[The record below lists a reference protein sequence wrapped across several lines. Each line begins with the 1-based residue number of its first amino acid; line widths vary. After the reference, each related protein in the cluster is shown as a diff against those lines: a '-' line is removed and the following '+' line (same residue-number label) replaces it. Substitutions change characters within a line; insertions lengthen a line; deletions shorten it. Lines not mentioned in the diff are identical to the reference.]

1 MILLAIATEIIKNTS
16 TQEVF
21 YCKIAA
27 HIYSTQPKQRG
38 KVAGRIPKSFI
49 DEVVE
54 RTDIVDLI
62 DAKVPLKK
70 AGKNYQACCPFHN
83 EKSPSFSVSPDKQFY
98 HCFGCGAHGNAIS
111 FMMEYEQ
118 LEFVEAIEEL
128 ARIHALEVPRE
139 DNKGRP
145 QKFESVSREQKL
157 SDYDLLETAAKFFQ
171 HKLKHDDNSANVID
185 YLKGR
190 KLSGEVCQQYG
201 IGYAPDSWDSAL
213 KTLVKSP
220 EQKQQLVD
228 LKVLTQNDSGKV
240 YDFFRNRV
248 MFPIR
253 DKRGRVV
260 GFGGRVI
267 DDSMPKY
274 LNSPETRVFHKGSEL
289 YGFYQAKVANTKLE
303 QVLIVEGYMDVVSL
317 AQQGINYAVA
327 ALGTATTPEHMSLL
341 FRNTKKVICCYDGDR
356 AGKDAAWRAL
366 ENALPH
372 LKDGIDLRFAF
383 LPDGEDPDTMVQQE
397 GKANFEQ
404 RMSEATPLLT
414 YFFEHFLAEL
424 DITTDAGKSALHAN
438 AKPLIEQIPSDYY
451 KEALKAKLAQLL
463 GKSIENLTGFS
474 KSPLAQV
481 KSQQTELQITPMR
494 RAIALL
500 LQNPNLASSIPFI
513 PALSQ
518 AELPGF
524 KQFIEL
530 QEAALN
536 EPNLKPHVLLE
547 RFRNKKEYALLAK
560 LFSWDHHIQ
569 EGNLQPEFVDTF
581 KMLQDNYLDKRL
593 EQLEI
598 KDKTDVLD
606 KNERA
611 EYMALILALKK

>member
-1 MILLAIATEIIKNTS
+1 M
-16 TQEVF
+16 
-21 YCKIAA
+21 
-27 HIYSTQPKQRG
+27 
-38 KVAGRIPKSFI
+38 AGRIPKSFI
-49 DEVVE
+49 DDVVE

-62 DAKVPLKK
+62 DARVPLKK

-111 FMMEYEQ
+111 FLMEYDQ

-128 ARIHALEVPRE
+128 ARLHALEIPRE
-139 DNKGRP
+139 DSKGRA

-157 SDYDLLETAAKFFQ
+157 SDYDLMETAAKFFQ
-171 HKLKHDDNSANVID
+171 HQLKHDDNSNKVIE
-185 YLKGR
+185 YLKSR
-190 KLSGEVCQQYG
+190 NLSGQICKQYD
-201 IGYAPDSWDSAL
+201 IGYAPDSWDKAL
-213 KTLVKSP
+213 KMLAKTP

-228 LKVLTQNDSGKV
+228 LKVLTQNDSGRI

-267 DDSMPKY
+267 DDSLPKY
-274 LNSPETRVFHKGSEL
+274 LNSPETRVFHKGHEL
-289 YGFYQAKVANTKLE
+289 YGFHQAKSANPKLE

-356 AGKDAAWRAL
+356 AGRDAAWRAM

-383 LPDGEDPDTMVQQE
+383 LPDGEDPDTMVQKE
-397 GKANFEQ
+397 GKEAFEQ
-404 RMSEATPLLT
+404 RMNEATPLLT
-414 YFFEHFLAEL
+414 YFFEHFLADL
-424 DITTDAGKSALHAN
+424 DITTDAGKSALQAE
-438 AKPLIEQIPSDYY
+438 AKPLIEQVPSDYY
-451 KEALKAKLAQLL
+451 QEALKAKLAQLL
-463 GKSIENLTGFS
+463 GKQLDALAGFS

-481 KSQQTELQITPMR
+481 QRQQTDLSITPMR

-500 LQNPNLASSIPFI
+500 LQNPQLASAVPFI
-513 PALSQ
+513 PALAQ

-524 KQFIEL
+524 KQLIDI
-530 QEAALN
+530 QQAILN
-536 EPNLKPHVLLE
+536 EPAIKSHVLLE
-547 RFRNKKEYALLAK
+547 RFRDRKEYSLLAK
-560 LFSWDHHIQ
+560 LFSWEHHIEHDNQ
-569 EGNLQPEFVDTF
+569 QQEFVDTF
-581 KMLQDNYLDKRL
+581 KVLQDSYLAKRL
-593 EQLEI
+593 ELLEI
-598 KDKTDVLD
+598 KDKTQSEVLS
-606 KNERA
+606 KEERA
-611 EYMALILALKK
+611 EYMALIVALKK

>member
-1 MILLAIATEIIKNTS
+1 
-16 TQEVF
+16 
-21 YCKIAA
+21 
-27 HIYSTQPKQRG
+27 
-38 KVAGRIPKSFI
+38 VAGRIPKSFI
-49 DEVVE
+49 DDVIE

-62 DAKVPLKK
+62 DTRVPLKK

-111 FMMEYEQ
+111 FLMEYDQ

-139 DNKGRP
+139 DNKGRA

-157 SDYDLLETAAKFFQ
+157 SDYDLMETAAKFFQ
-171 HKLKHDDNSANVID
+171 HQLKHDENSNKVIE

-190 KLSGEVCQQYG
+190 KLSGKTCQQYG
-201 IGYAPDSWDSAL
+201 IGYAPDSWDKAL
-213 KTLVKSP
+213 KTLAKTP
-220 EQKQQLVD
+220 EQRQQLVD
-228 LKVLTQNDSGKV
+228 LKVLTQNDSGRV

-289 YGFYQAKVANTKLE
+289 YGFHQAKTANPKLQ

-317 AQQGINYAVA
+317 AEQGINYAVA

-356 AGKDAAWRAL
+356 AGRDAAWRAL

-397 GKANFEQ
+397 GREAFEQ
-404 RMSEATPLLT
+404 RMEQATPLLT

-424 DITTDAGKSALHAN
+424 DITSDAGKSALHAS
-438 AKPLIEQIPSDYY
+438 AKPLIELVPSDYY

-463 GKSIENLTGFS
+463 GKSVDNLTGFT
-474 KSPLAQV
+474 KSPMAEV
-481 KSQQTELQITPMR
+481 KQQQAELQVTPMR

-500 LQNPNLASSIPFI
+500 LQNPNLAQAVPFI

-518 AELPGF
+518 ADLPGF
-524 KQFIEL
+524 KQLIDI
-530 QEAALN
+530 QEAILN
-536 EPNLKPHVLLE
+536 EPNLKSHVLLE
-547 RFRNKKEYALLAK
+547 RFRDRKEYQLLAK
-560 LFSWDHHIQ
+560 LFSWDHHIEQ
-569 EGNLQPEFVDTF
+569 EFLEAEFVDTF
-581 KMLQDNYLDKRL
+581 KVLQDSYLNKRL

-598 KDKTDVLD
+598 KDKTEGLD
-606 KNERA
+606 KNERN
-611 EYMALILALKK
+611 EYMALMLALKK

>member
-1 MILLAIATEIIKNTS
+1 M
-16 TQEVF
+16 
-21 YCKIAA
+21 
-27 HIYSTQPKQRG
+27 
-38 KVAGRIPKSFI
+38 AGRIPKSFI
-49 DEVVE
+49 DDVIE

-62 DAKVPLKK
+62 DTRVPLKK

-111 FMMEYEQ
+111 FLMEYDQ
-118 LEFVEAIEEL
+118 FEFVEAIEEL
-128 ARIHALEVPRE
+128 ARMHALEIPRE

-157 SDYDLLETAAKFFQ
+157 SDYDLMETAAKFFQ
-171 HKLKHDDNSANVID
+171 HQLKHDDNSNQVIE

-190 KLSGEVCQQYG
+190 KLSGETCQQYG
-201 IGYAPDSWDSAL
+201 IGYAPDSWDKAL
-213 KTLVKSP
+213 KMLAKTP

-274 LNSPETRVFHKGSEL
+274 LNSPETRIFHKGSEL
-289 YGFYQAKVANTKLE
+289 YGFHQAKVANPKLE

-317 AQQGINYAVA
+317 AEQGINYAVA

-356 AGKDAAWRAL
+356 AGRDAAWRAL

-397 GKANFEQ
+397 GKEAFEQ
-404 RMSEATPLLT
+404 RMEQATPLLT

-424 DITTDAGKSALHAN
+424 DVTSDAGKSALHAN
-438 AKPLIEQIPSDYY
+438 AKPLIELVPSDYY

-463 GKSIENLTGFS
+463 GKSVDNLTGFT
-474 KSPLAQV
+474 KSPMAEV
-481 KSQQTELQITPMR
+481 KQQQAELQVTPMR

-500 LQNPNLASSIPFI
+500 LQNPNLAKAVPFI

-518 AELPGF
+518 ADLPGF
-524 KQFIEL
+524 KQLIDI
-530 QEAALN
+530 QEAILN
-536 EPNLKPHVLLE
+536 EPNLKSHVLLE
-547 RFRNKKEYALLAK
+547 RFRDRKEYQLLAK
-560 LFSWDHHIQ
+560 LFSWDHHIEQ
-569 EGNLQPEFVDTF
+569 EHLEAEFVDTF
-581 KMLQDNYLDKRL
+581 KVLQDSYLNKRL

-598 KDKTDVLD
+598 KDKTEGLD
-606 KNERA
+606 KNERN
-611 EYMALILALKK
+611 EYMALMLALKK

>member
-1 MILLAIATEIIKNTS
+1 M
-16 TQEVF
+16 
-21 YCKIAA
+21 
-27 HIYSTQPKQRG
+27 
-38 KVAGRIPKSFI
+38 AGRIPKSFI
-49 DEVVE
+49 DDVIE

-62 DAKVPLKK
+62 DTRVPLKK

-111 FMMEYEQ
+111 FLMEYDQ

-128 ARIHALEVPRE
+128 ARLHALEVPRE
-139 DNKGRP
+139 DNKGRA

-157 SDYDLLETAAKFFQ
+157 SDYDLMETAAKFFQ
-171 HKLKHDDNSANVID
+171 HQLKHDENSNKVIE

-190 KLSGEVCQQYG
+190 KLSGKTCQQYG
-201 IGYAPDSWDSAL
+201 IGYAPDSWDKAL
-213 KTLVKSP
+213 KTLAKTP
-220 EQKQQLVD
+220 EQRQQLVD

-289 YGFYQAKVANTKLE
+289 YGFHQAKTANPKLQ

-317 AQQGINYAVA
+317 AEQGINYAVA

-356 AGKDAAWRAL
+356 AGRDAAWRAL

-397 GKANFEQ
+397 GREAFEQ
-404 RMSEATPLLT
+404 RMEQATPLLT

-424 DITTDAGKSALHAN
+424 DITSDAGKSALHAS
-438 AKPLIEQIPSDYY
+438 AKPLIELVPSDYY

-463 GKSIENLTGFS
+463 GKSVDNLTGFT
-474 KSPLAQV
+474 KSPMAEV
-481 KSQQTELQITPMR
+481 KQQQAELQVTPMR

-500 LQNPNLASSIPFI
+500 LQNPNLAQAVPFI

-518 AELPGF
+518 ADLPGF
-524 KQFIEL
+524 KQLIDI
-530 QEAALN
+530 QEAILN
-536 EPNLKPHVLLE
+536 EPNLKSHVLLE
-547 RFRNKKEYALLAK
+547 RFRDRKEYQLLAK
-560 LFSWDHHIQ
+560 LFSWDHHIEQ
-569 EGNLQPEFVDTF
+569 EFLEAEFVDTF
-581 KMLQDNYLDKRL
+581 KVLQDSYLNKRL

-598 KDKTDVLD
+598 KDKTEGLD
-606 KNERA
+606 KNERN
-611 EYMALILALKK
+611 EYMALMLALKK

>member
-1 MILLAIATEIIKNTS
+1 M
-16 TQEVF
+16 
-21 YCKIAA
+21 
-27 HIYSTQPKQRG
+27 
-38 KVAGRIPKSFI
+38 AGRIPKSFI

-98 HCFGCGAHGNAIS
+98 HCFGCGAHGNAVS
-111 FMMEYEQ
+111 FLMEYDQ

-128 ARIHALEVPRE
+128 ARLHSLEVPRE
-139 DNKGRP
+139 DSKGKP

-171 HKLKHDDNSANVID
+171 HQLKHDDNSSKVID
-185 YLKGR
+185 YLKSR
-190 KLSGEVCQQYG
+190 NLSGQVCQQYG
-201 IGYAPDSWDSAL
+201 IGYAPDAWDKAL
-213 KTLVKSP
+213 KVLAKTP
-220 EQKQQLVD
+220 EQRQQLVD
-228 LKVLTQNDSGKV
+228 LKVLTQNDSGRV

-248 MFPIR
+248 IFPIR

-267 DDSMPKY
+267 DDSLPKY
-274 LNSPETRVFHKGSEL
+274 LNSPETRAFHKGSEL
-289 YGFYQAKVANTKLE
+289 YGFYQAKTANPKLQ

-356 AGKDAAWRAL
+356 AGRDAAWRAL

-383 LPDGEDPDTMVQQE
+383 LPDGEDPDTMVQKE
-397 GKANFEQ
+397 GKAAFEQ
-404 RMSEATPLLT
+404 RMQQATPLLS
-414 YFFEHFLAEL
+414 YFFEHFLADL
-424 DITTDAGKSALHAN
+424 DITTDAGKSALQAG
-438 AKPLIEQIPSDYY
+438 AAPLLEQIPSDFY
-451 KEALKAKLAQLL
+451 KEALIEKLESLT
-463 GKSIENLTGFS
+463 KSKLKINR
-474 KSPLAQV
+474 SPLAQV
-481 KSQQTELQITPMR
+481 QRQQQDLQITPMR

-500 LQNPNLASSIPFI
+500 LQNPSLAHTVPFI
-513 PALSQ
+513 PALAQ

-524 KQFIEL
+524 KQLIDI
-530 QEAALN
+530 QQAALN
-536 EPNLKPHVLLE
+536 EPNLKSHVLLE
-547 RFRNKKEYALLAK
+547 RFRDRKEYELLAK
-560 LFSWDHHIQ
+560 LFSWEHHIEGENQQQ
-569 EGNLQPEFVDTF
+569 EFADTF
-581 KMLQDNYLDKRL
+581 KVLQDSYLAKRL
-593 EQLEI
+593 ELLEI
-598 KDKTDVLD
+598 KDKTQSEVLS
-606 KNERA
+606 KEERA
-611 EYMALILALKK
+611 EYMALIVALKK